1 MLKNNNRLK
10 LIDNAIYK
18 ANGLIISE
26 INEEKQNAEYDGYTF
41 KLSNKNSSKHI
52 RFRVA
57 KIKPNKLGQFV
68 SFWEKDSN
76 HVNQP
81 FTIDNTPDLLVISTF
96 SETDKSGQ
104 FVFPKYILIKKNI
117 IKSSETKGKM
127 GMRVYP
133 AWDKLTSKAAL
144 QSQH

>member
-10 LIDNAIYK
+10 LIDNVIYK
-18 ANGLIISE
+18 ANGLILSDV
-26 INEEKQNAEYDGYTF
+26 NEEKQNAEYDGYTF
-41 KLSNKNSSKHI
+41 RLSNKNSSKHI

-57 KIKPNKLGQFV
+57 KITPNKLGQFV

-104 FVFPKYILIKKNI
+104 FVFPKDILIKKILLNRQ
-117 IKSSETKGKM
+117 KQKVKWE
-127 GMRVYP
+127 
-133 AWDKLTSKAAL
+133 
-144 QSQH
+144 